1 MHAGVT
7 HEFFAANGEAGNGVC
22 YVTPAEQNRN
32 DVFLRLY
39 VANEEALRGFVR
51 SLVPTLEDSR
61 EVMQEVAVVLWRKF
75 EDISKPEDFRRW
87 AFGVARFKA
96 LDFHRKRGRDRHC
109 FGTEL
114 LELLASEAEQADPGY
129 DLERRALDECL
140 EKLPRPQRALVEAAY
155 APGVRMDA
163 LAEQSGR
170 TPMSL
175 YKTLHRIRITLIQCT
190 QKTLAME
197 GAR

>member
-1 MHAGVT
+1 MHAEGT
-7 HEFFAANGEAGNGVC
+7 YEIFEANGEAGNGVL

-32 DVFLRLY
+32 EVFLRLY
-39 VANEEALRGFVR
+39 VDNEEALRGFVR

-75 EDISKPEDFRRW
+75 EDISKAEDFRRW
-87 AFGVARFKA
+87 AFGVARLKA

-114 LELLASEAEQADPGY
+114 LELLASEAEQADTDY
-129 DLERRALDECL
+129 DLERQALEECL
-140 EKLPRPQRALVEAAY
+140 EKLPNPQRALVEAAY

-163 LAEQSGR
+163 LAKQSGR
-170 TPMSL
+170 TAMSL

-190 QKTLAME
+190 QKTLSME
-197 GAR
+197 SAR

>member
-1 MHAGVT
+1 M
-7 HEFFAANGEAGNGVC
+7 

-87 AFGVARFKA
+87 AFGVGNF
-96 LDFHRKRGRDRHC
+96 
-109 FGTEL
+109 
-114 LELLASEAEQADPGY
+114 
-129 DLERRALDECL
+129 
-140 EKLPRPQRALVEAAY
+140 
-155 APGVRMDA
+155 
-163 LAEQSGR
+163 
-170 TPMSL
+170 
-175 YKTLHRIRITLIQCT
+175 
-190 QKTLAME
+190 QKTLRVPRAF
-197 GAR
+197 A